1 MSEEDAYTFVKT
13 ICENVDALATY
24 YAPAS
29 CVNVEDALNGLPK
42 DVPIHPGAAKYY
54 QEVGVWSDDYQIGK

>member
-1 MSEEDAYTFVKT
+1 MNLASPAEQFASAAMSEEDAYTFVKT
-13 ICENVDALATY
+13 ICENV
-24 YAPAS
+24 
-29 CVNVEDALNGLPK
+29 DALNGLPK